1 MRDPNY
7 GWTVEMQIRALQ
19 QGLSVKEIP
28 VSYRRR
34 RAGASKVSGSLW
46 GGLAAGVKILWLILR
61 LSRDAERRRPLKR
74 EP

>member
-1 MRDPNY
+1 MRDGNY
-7 GWTVEMQIRALQ
+7 GWTVEMQIKALR
-19 QGLSVKEIP
+19 QGLSVREIP

-34 RAGASKVSGSLW
+34 RSGASKVSGSLW

-61 LSRDAERRRPLKR
+61 LSWDVERRQPVKR